1 MQLSIRCPLFSFI
14 FFFFFN
20 DTAPPE
26 IYPLSLHAAL
36 PLSPALEVKPHE
48 PGSPAVCE
56 ARLVHEPGRQPV
68 AHAIRQGPWLGGAR
82 SDQWTMAHRPRQR
95 ARARWPAL
103 FGGATGRDP
112 MGTQPAGD
120 RPG

>member
-36 PLSPALEVKPHE
+36 PIS
-48 PGSPAVCE
+48 GCGRSRTRDCD
-56 ARLVHEPGRQPV
+56 AR
-68 AHAIRQGPWLGGAR
+68 GGA
-82 SDQWTMAHRPRQR
+82 P
-95 ARARWPAL
+95 ARATVRGLLYLPDNVELRVSVVAAPL
-103 FGGATGRDP
+103 PGVPRSTGNEQAVGAAEIGR
-112 MGTQPAGD
+112 AHV
-120 RPG
+120 